1 MHTQTASLLHH
12 ADKAFHKC
20 RVLLGK
26 LSEFI
31 DDNKKVWQGFRDGE
45 VFWILPHSL
54 VLSNILRIRL
64 AQNMLS
70 SLQLALESNQRPLCK
85 SPAQIRHHTNCVGY
99 LFKWFEGSATFKVY
113 QDKVDKMRMMGDG
126 QANNQRLEQ
135 FTLAR
140 SSGARDNTMWAMSS
154 FVQVDPDGSI
164 DPLPN
169 GNPQITKRWIAIPP
183 ALYVKLICA
192 WQLQEVK

>member
-12 ADKAFHKC
+12 ADEALHKC

-45 VFWILPHSL
+45 VFWIPTHSL

-70 SLQLALESNQRPLCK
+70 SP
-85 SPAQIRHHTNCVGY
+85 
-99 LFKWFEGSATFKVY
+99 
-113 QDKVDKMRMMGDG
+113 
-126 QANNQRLEQ
+126 
-135 FTLAR
+135 
-140 SSGARDNTMWAMSS
+140 
-154 FVQVDPDGSI
+154 
-164 DPLPN
+164 
-169 GNPQITKRWIAIPP
+169 
-183 ALYVKLICA
+183 
-192 WQLQEVK
+192 